1 MPNARTHDAITYSLT
16 PLTFLMAEMIW
27 ENHVI
32 SVLATAAMLFEGLM
46 FGPDLDLNSNTY
58 KRWGRLKIF
67 YKHYQVILPHRS
79 KYSHGPVIG
88 TIIRIAYFLV
98 MFSLLG
104 ATILYIRH
112 RYVHVQETT
121 WEAEFTSIRE
131 ELFSVW
137 KNTDK

>member
-1 MPNARTHDAITYSLT
+1 
-16 PLTFLMAEMIW
+16 
-27 ENHVI
+27 
-32 SVLATAAMLFEGLM
+32 
-46 FGPDLDLNSNTY
+46 
-58 KRWGRLKIF
+58 LKIIW
-67 YKHYQVILPHRS
+67 KPYQVILPHRS

-137 KNTDK
+137 KNTDKHYFWGIFGGLWLGALSHTTADIVWSTIKKLRRGRN